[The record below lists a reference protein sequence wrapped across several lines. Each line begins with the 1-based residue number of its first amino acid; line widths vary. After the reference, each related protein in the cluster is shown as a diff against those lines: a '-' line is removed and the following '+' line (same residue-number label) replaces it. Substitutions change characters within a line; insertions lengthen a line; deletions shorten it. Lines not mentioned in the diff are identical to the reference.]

1 MKIAAIYRENAPC
14 VFGVWQGQQTF
25 GVRPLATF
33 ASEAEAQGYRAR
45 CLNFSLDM
53 CKALES
59 EACGALV
66 RNGGGAWARK
76 LLADALRAWRRFG
89 DHERAK
95 WLVRHAYFVAG
106 EVRR

>member
-1 MKIAAIYRENAPC
+1 MKIAQIYRENAPC
-14 VFGVWQGQQTF
+14 VFGVWQGRQPF

-33 ASEAEAQGYRAR
+33 ATEQEAWAYRAR
-45 CLNFSLDM
+45 CLTLPRDM

-66 RNGGGAWARK
+66 RHGGGPRTRK
-76 LLADALRAWRRFG
+76 LVADALRAWRRLG
-89 DHERAK
+89 DYERAR
-95 WLVRHAYFVAG
+95 WFLRHVYFGVG

>member
-14 VFGVWQGQQTF
+14 VFGVWQGKQVF

-33 ASEAEAQGYRAR
+33 ATETEAQGYRAR
-45 CLNFSLDM
+45 CLSLPRDT

-59 EACGALV
+59 EACAALV
-66 RNGGGAWARK
+66 GLGGGARTRK
-76 LLADALRAWRRFG
+76 LLADALRAWRRLG
-89 DHERAK
+89 DHERAR
-95 WLVRHAYFVAG
+95 WLARHAYFVAG

>member
-14 VFGVWQGQQTF
+14 VFGVWQGHQTF

-33 ASEAEAQGYRAR
+33 ASEAEAQSYRAR
-45 CLNFSLDM
+45 CLSLPRDT

-66 RNGGGAWARK
+66 GLGGGVRARK
-76 LLADALRAWRRFG
+76 LLADALRAWRRLG
-89 DHERAK
+89 DHERAR
-95 WLVRHAYFVAG
+95 WLARHAYFITGALY
-106 EVRR
+106 R

>member
-14 VFGVWQGQQTF
+14 VFGVWQGKQVF

-33 ASEAEAQGYRAR
+33 ATEAEAKSYRSR
-45 CLNFSLDM
+45 CLNFSRDM

-89 DHERAK
+89 DPERAK
-95 WLVRHAYFVAG
+95 WLVRHASFVVG

>member
-14 VFGVWQGQQTF
+14 VFGVWQGQRTF

-45 CLNFSLDM
+45 CLNLPRDT

-66 RNGGGAWARK
+66 RHGGGARARK

-89 DHERAK
+89 DRERAR
-95 WLVRHAYFVAG
+95 WLIRHAYFVAG

>member
-1 MKIAAIYRENAPC
+1 MKIAQIYRENAPC
-14 VFGVWQGQQTF
+14 VFGIWQGQQTF

-33 ASEAEAQGYRAR
+33 SSEAEAQSYRAR
-45 CLNFSLDM
+45 CLTLPRDM

-66 RNGGGAWARK
+66 RHGGGPRARK

-89 DHERAK
+89 DRERAR
-95 WLVRHAYFVAG
+95 WLIRHAYFVAG

>member
-14 VFGVWQGQQTF
+14 VFGVWQGSRTF
-25 GVRPLATF
+25 GIPPLATF
-33 ASEAEAQGYRAR
+33 ASEAEAQGYRAS

-66 RNGGGAWARK
+66 RNGGGARARK

-95 WLVRHAYFVAG
+95 WLVRHASFVVG